1 MNDGA
6 ALVEAVAGAITRHQK
21 IGVLPS
27 GLSVAQAYEVQ
38 HRVAEVVSGNN
49 VIGIKA
55 GVTAE
60 PVQQFLGLSS
70 PVIGSLYGGGKLL
83 SGCELRVEEGS
94 LLECEVGVLLDS
106 DGKPKAILPVIE
118 VVLLGF
124 ERDEDLTGANVIAAN
139 MGADRVICGE
149 PIAWESRPAQIDIN
163 FAFNE
168 GIVCTASS
176 NDSLGGVESGVNWM
190 LEEADRRGFCVG
202 EDSLLILGTCGSAV
216 PALSGSYKA
225 NYGELGGVEF
235 TVI

>member
-6 ALVEAVAGAITRHQK
+6 GLVETVAGAIIRRQK

-27 GLSVAQAYEVQ
+27 GLSVEQAYEVQ
-38 HRVAEVVSGNN
+38 HRVAKVVSGNN

-55 GVTAE
+55 GVTAA

-70 PVIGSLYGGGKLL
+70 PIIGSLYGAGKLL
-83 SGCELRVEEGS
+83 SGCKFRVEEGS
-94 LLECEVGVLLDS
+94 LLECEIGVLLDG

-139 MGADRVICGE
+139 IGADRVICGE
-149 PIAWESRPAQIDIN
+149 PIAWESRPVHIDIN
-163 FAFNE
+163 LSFNKS
-168 GIVCTASS
+168 IVCTASS
-176 NDSLGGVESGVNWM
+176 NDSLGGVKSGVNWM
-190 LEEADRRGFCVG
+190 LAEAGRRGFCVG
-202 EDSLLILGTCGSAV
+202 EDSLLILGTCGPAV
-216 PALSGSYKA
+216 PALSGDYKA
-225 NYGELGGVEF
+225 NYGELGDIEF

>member
-6 ALVEAVAGAITRHQK
+6 GLVEAVAGAIISHQK
-21 IGVLPS
+21 ISALPS
-27 GLSVAQAYEVQ
+27 GLSVEQAYEIQ

-55 GVTAE
+55 GVTAA

-83 SGCELRVEEGS
+83 SGCRLRVEEGS
-94 LLECEVGVLLDS
+94 QLECEIGVLLDG

-124 ERDEDLTGANVIAAN
+124 ERDEDLTGANVIAVN

-149 PIAWESRPAQIDIN
+149 PIAWQSRPAQIDIQL
-163 FAFNE
+163 AFNKS
-168 GIVCTASS
+168 IVCTASS
-176 NDSLGGVESGVNWM
+176 NDSLGGVEGGVNWM
-190 LEEADRRGFCVG
+190 LAEAARRGFCVG
-202 EDSLLILGTCGSAV
+202 ENSLLILGTCGPAV
-216 PALSGSYKA
+216 PALSGDYKA
-225 NYGELGGVEF
+225 NYGELGGIEF